1 VFLQFLRDRVD
12 RFFLLTRNGTD
23 ILTEVRAGLV
33 TFLTASYII
42 FVQPAVLSAT
52 GMDFGAVM
60 TATCLSAALG
70 CLIMGLWANYPIA
83 LAPGMGINFYF
94 TYTVVIGQGIPW
106 EKALG
111 AVFCSGLILI
121 FLTLVRVRELIL
133 NLIPDFLKNGI
144 AAGIGLFIA
153 FIGLVQGGVVVE
165 DPATLVKLGNLKS
178 LPALFTLSGSV
189 LIAVLLQKKIKGAI
203 LICMFFLTLLGL
215 PFGLVSY
222 HGLFSL
228 PPAMEPT
235 FMKMD
240 VWGALDLGLVTVILV
255 FVFVDLFDTA
265 GTLVGVSQQAGLLK
279 QGKLPRA
286 TRAFLP
292 DAVATTAGASMGTS
306 TVVCYI
312 ESSTGVAEGG
322 RTGLTAVVVAVLFLL
337 ALFLSPLAQ
346 MIGGGY
352 TLETGKTLYP
362 ITAPVLIIVGCLMAS
377 SLARIDWNKWD
388 EALPAFLTFV
398 GMPLTYSIADG
409 MALGFIT
416 YPLTKTFAGE
426 AVHPVMILIAVLFL
440 LRYVML
446 PG

>member
-1 VFLQFLRDRVD
+1 MQSLKLRID
-12 RFFLLTRNGTD
+12 RFFLLTQNGTD
-23 ILTEVRAGLV
+23 IPTEVRAGLA

-42 FVQPAVLSAT
+42 FVQPAVLSET

-70 CLIMGLWANYPIA
+70 SLIMGLWANYPIA
-83 LAPGMGINFYF
+83 LAPGMGLNFYF
-94 TYTVVIGQGIPW
+94 TYTIVLGQGISW

-121 FLTLVRVRELIL
+121 VLTLLRVRELIL
-133 NLIPDFLKNGI
+133 NQIPDFLKSGI

-153 FIGLVQGGVVVE
+153 FIGFVQGGLVVE
-165 DPATLVKLGNLKS
+165 NPETLVKLGNLKS
-178 LPALFTLSGSV
+178 LPVIFTLLGLM
-189 LIAVLLQKKIKGAI
+189 LIAVLLQKKVKGAI
-203 LICMFFLTLLGL
+203 LIGMLVLTLLGL
-215 PFGLVSY
+215 PLGLVSY
-222 HGLFSL
+222 HGLVSM
-228 PPAMEPT
+228 PPTMGPT
-235 FMKMD
+235 LLQMD
-240 VWGALDLGLVTVILV
+240 VLGALDLGLVTVILV

-265 GTLVGVSQQAGLLK
+265 GTLVGISQQAGLLK

-292 DAVATTAGASMGTS
+292 DAVATTAGAAMGTS

-322 RTGLTAVVVAVLFLL
+322 RTGLTAIVVAILFLL
-337 ALFLSPLAQ
+337 ALFFFPLAQ
-346 MIGGGY
+346 MIGGGFA
-352 TLETGKTLYP
+352 LETGRTLYP

-377 SLARIDWNKWD
+377 NLTQIDWNKWD
-388 EALPAFLTFV
+388 EALPAFLVFV

-416 YPLTKTFAGE
+416 YPILKIFCGKIKE
-426 AVHPVMILIAVLFL
+426 VHPIMILIAVLFL

-446 PG
+446 AS